1 MTCHLLPADSTVY
14 QESSQAEREGN
25 GLRAVMIKEKEFRTR
40 EGERHERRSR
50 VEGQEGTESHGTEEG
65 RYRKKGRVL
74 VREHVCLTGL

>member
-40 EGERHERRSR
+40 EGERHKRRSR
-50 VEGQEGTESHGTEEG
+50 EEWRDRGGDRESRDRG
-65 RYRKKGRVL
+65 R
-74 VREHVCLTGL
+74 

>member
-50 VEGQEGTESHGTEEG
+50 EEWRDRRGQRVTGQ
-65 RYRKKGRVL
+65 RKIDIERKG
-74 VREHVCLTGL
+74 GS